1 MDALARNAA
10 ATGPDHSRPTHPS
23 TPRLAR
29 HAGRGWEDAFACL
42 VAATLIGVTPTGVF
56 AQEQPP
62 ESSEPA
68 QPAES
73 SPPEAGRDPKDDSEL
88 TDESVEEAR
97 DSLKQNRASKVL
109 YPSERPTVDPAL
121 PPSTIDA
128 VLAAGLPALD
138 PTAPRPPLLP
148 EGAFLVRR
156 RGVLLATDWG
166 AHLFAFAPDETGA
179 TLRPMVV
186 LPCDTL
192 RRMESAASAT
202 RNDRGSG
209 SSADARVFVIG
220 HFILTGQVTA
230 YRGRNCVTP
239 TAFSLAD
246 DGTKEIAPGPAPD
259 TKSGEASDQPVR
271 KPEDDPEIDALI
283 GDLESLR
290 ATPRTSA
297 PIPEPLSGGEDH
309 LIAEGTAIARRKG
322 RLVRA
327 PRGEVAVV
335 FDSGIEGREDPP
347 MLLLPCAA
355 TEGLERAVVRYGDNT
370 PFEFSG
376 RVFTYQ
382 GRNYLLPLMYVAE
395 SSRNIK
401 TLR

>member
-1 MDALARNAA
+1 MDAHFQELPTSATAPTRRWQRAALTGLLAA
-10 ATGPDHSRPTHPS
+10 AG
-23 TPRLAR
+23 L
-29 HAGRGWEDAFACL
+29 C
-42 VAATLIGVTPTGVF
+42 VTPLRAA

-62 ESSEPA
+62 ASGEPA
-68 QPAES
+68 PTEQTPTTDAS
-73 SPPEAGRDPKDDSEL
+73 TPPEPRDPKDDSEL

-97 DSLKQNRASKVL
+97 ESLKQNRSSKVL
-109 YPSERPTVDPAL
+109 YPSERPTVEPAL

-138 PTAPRPPLLP
+138 PDAPRPPLLP

-156 RGVLLATDWG
+156 RGVLMATDWG
-166 AHLFAFAPDETGA
+166 AHIFAFAPDETGA
-179 TLRPMVV
+179 RMRPMVV

-202 RNDRGSG
+202 QDGRGPASNP
-209 SSADARVFVIG
+209 DARVVVIG

-246 DGTKEIAPGPAPD
+246 DGTKEAASPAPGP
-259 TKSGEASDQPVR
+259 KSGATDQPVR
-271 KPEDDPEIDALI
+271 KPEDDPEVDALI
-283 GDLESLR
+283 GDLESLK

-297 PIPEPLSGGEDH
+297 PIPEPPSGGEDQ

-327 PRGEVAVV
+327 PRGEVAIA
-335 FDSGIEGREDPP
+335 FDSGVEGREDPP